1 MRFALQSG
9 LSLRYITRGVGRP
22 VVLMHP
28 IGLRAEFWLPVI
40 AELEHQYRLI
50 AIDARGHGESEFSGP
65 FTLGD
70 LARDAVELV
79 TALGVGPCVF
89 AGCSMGG
96 MVAQGVAALAP
107 GSARGIVI
115 ANTTCARDDI
125 GRAMMEQRAV
135 QAEKGMP
142 VVLPST
148 LARWFNAQ
156 CQLNRPEL
164 VLAARDWLLA
174 NDPMVHA
181 WSWRAIRD
189 LDFADALRK
198 SPLPKLCITGTEDQS
213 AAPTAVSK
221 MAEELPHSTYRE
233 IVGSGHLAP
242 LEEPQEFASHLRA
255 FIETLPHG
263 SGS

>member
-1 MRFALQSG
+1 MRYRLKSG
-9 LSLRYITRGVGRP
+9 LSMRYITRGLGRP

-28 IGLRAEFWLPVI
+28 IGLRAEFWLPVM

-50 AIDARGHGESEFSGP
+50 AIDARGHGKSEFAGP
-65 FTLGD
+65 FTLDD
-70 LARDAVELV
+70 LARDAVELIA
-79 TALGVGPCVF
+79 ALGVGPAVF

-107 GSARGIVI
+107 EAANGIVI
-115 ANTTCARDDI
+115 ANTTYRRDDA

-148 LARWFNAQ
+148 LSRWFNAQ

-164 VLAARDWLLA
+164 VMTARDWLLV

-189 LDFADALRK
+189 LNFADALRK
-198 SPLPKLCITGTEDQS
+198 SQLPKLCITGTEDQS
-213 AAPTAVSK
+213 AAPTVVRKMVEATPAKRAGSATEITGAVLYFLN
-221 MAEELPHSTYRE
+221 ATNFVTGQ
-233 IVGSGHLAP
+233 ILAVDGG
-242 LEEPQEFASHLRA
+242 LSLR
-255 FIETLPHG
+255 
-263 SGS
+263 